1 MNFAFI
7 SIPSLEMTSISC
19 SFDGSKSLL
28 PSSETFA
35 LIEIFSFDNLFT
47 ILFASSICPSLFLFL
62 LL

>member
-19 SFDGSKSLL
+19 EALMDPKSLL

-35 LIEIFSFDNLFT
+35 LIEMFNLIETF
-47 ILFASSICPSLFLFL
+47 
-62 LL
+62 